1 MHLRALIP
9 SLVISIFGGANERD
23 RRRLMELRETW
34 GQEISRP
41 RNMDAISLYHTSVA
55 AGRSTVDD
63 RTWQDLGMDDLFA
76 RIDRNA
82 GTPGQQMLYHQ
93 MRTYET
99 DDRTLAERAR
109 QQSALKDD
117 PVLRE
122 KCQLLLSRLGAS
134 GGEWLGSMLLNPFP
148 PNPHFA
154 PLLYLCSFLGAAC
167 ILGIAFIHLLFL
179 PALAMMFINIAIT
192 ANYGRQIRPYF
203 TGFSQIVTMLGVSEE
218 LAAIPNPH
226 ALPQLDTLRKSR
238 PLAARLRNRLG
249 WLVMDRTRMSDL
261 SQLAVDYINM
271 FFLFDI
277 VVYLRSNA
285 ALRQHKDELVGL
297 WEAVGSLDAS
307 IAVASY
313 LQGVPGLIRP
323 ALGADRSLEVK
334 GICHPLLATPVGNSL
349 NLDDRSAL
357 IAGPNMAGKT
367 AFIRT
372 LGINV
377 ILAQTLNLCLA
388 EKAVLPR
395 AVVRSAIRR
404 EDNLEA
410 GQSYFFAEIEQ
421 ILEFTRAEEAGP
433 RCLFLIDE
441 IFRGTN
447 TVERVAASTAVLH
460 HLGRRQ
466 LVLATTHDVEL
477 QQLLADTFD
486 MYHFSDQV
494 LDGRYGFDYHIHPG
508 PAQSRNAIRLLEI
521 SGYPAS
527 IIREAETLAARNSPR
542 S

>member
-1 MHLRALIP
+1 MHLRSFIP
-9 SLVISIFGGANERD
+9 SFLIAAFASAAERD
-23 RRRLMELRETW
+23 RRRLAELRANW
-34 GQEISRP
+34 GKEISRP
-41 RNMDAISLYHTSVA
+41 RNMDAVSLYHTSAA
-55 AGRSTVDD
+55 AGLTTVDD

-76 RIDRNA
+76 KIDRTA

-93 MRTYET
+93 MRTYQA
-99 DDRTLAERAR
+99 DDRILAERAR
-109 QQSALKDD
+109 QQAVFKDD

-122 KCQLLLSRLGAS
+122 KCQALLSRLGGS

-148 PNPHFA
+148 ANPRFA

-167 ILGIAFIHLLFL
+167 ILGIAYIHLLFL
-179 PALAMMFINIAIT
+179 PALAMMFINVAIT
-192 ANYGRQIRPYF
+192 ANYGRHIRPYF
-203 TGFSQIVTMLGVSEE
+203 TGFSQIVTMLGVGVE
-218 LAAIPNPH
+218 LAAVPNPH
-226 ALPQLDTLRKSR
+226 ALPQLDTLRKSK

-261 SQLAVDYINM
+261 TQLAVDYINM

-285 ALRQHKDELVGL
+285 ALRQHKIELVGM
-297 WEAVGSLDAS
+297 WEAIGSLDAS

-323 ALGADRSLEVK
+323 TLTAERRLAVEGLS
-334 GICHPLLATPVGNSL
+334 HPLLADPVSNSL
-349 NLDDRSAL
+349 SLDGRSAL

-372 LGINV
+372 VGINV
-377 ILAQTLNLCLA
+377 ILGQTLNLCLA

-410 GQSYFFAEIEQ
+410 GQSYFFAEIQQ
-421 ILEFTRAEEAGP
+421 ILEFTRTDEGGP
-433 RCLFLIDE
+433 RHLSLIDE

-447 TVERVAASTAVLH
+447 TVERIAASAAVLH
-460 HLGRRQ
+460 HLGRHQ
-466 LVLATTHDVEL
+466 MVLATTHDVEL
-477 QQLLADTFD
+477 QELVADTFD
-486 MYHFSDQV
+486 MHHFSDQIV
-494 LDGRYGFDYHIHPG
+494 EGRYIFDYHLHPG
-508 PAQSRNAIRLLEI
+508 PARSRNAIRLLEI
-521 SGYPAS
+521 TGYPS
-527 IIREAETLAARNSPR
+527 EIIREAETLAARNSAKR
-542 S
+542 

>member
-9 SLVISIFGGANERD
+9 SLVISIFAGANERD
-23 RRRLMELRETW
+23 RRRLVDLRETW

-93 MRTYET
+93 MRTYEA
-99 DDRTLAERAR
+99 DDRILAERAR
-109 QQSALKDD
+109 QQAVLKDD

-122 KCQLLLSRLGAS
+122 KCQVLLSRLGAS

-148 PNPHFA
+148 ANPRFA

-226 ALPQLDTLRKSR
+226 ALPQLDTLRRSR

-249 WLVMDRTRMSDL
+249 WLVMDRTRLSDL

-277 VVYLRSNA
+277 VVYLRSNT

-323 ALGADRSLEVK
+323 TLGADRGLEVK

-349 NLDDRSAL
+349 NLDGRSAL

-372 LGINV
+372 VGINV
-377 ILAQTLNLCLA
+377 ILAQTLNLCVA

-410 GQSYFFAEIEQ
+410 GQSYFFAEIQQ
-421 ILEFTRAEEAGP
+421 ILEFIRTEEAGP
-433 RCLFLIDE
+433 CCLFLIDE

-460 HLGRRQ
+460 HLGQRQ

-494 LDGRYGFDYHIHPG
+494 VDGRYRFDYHIHPG
-508 PAQSRNAIRLLEI
+508 PAQSRNAIKLLEI

-527 IIREAETLAARNSPR
+527 IVREAETLAARNSAR